1 MKKLIAG
8 LLLFGCYTAVAQVK
22 LSDSDF
28 KNLVAISE
36 IRSKDYMANG
46 KDYDK
51 SLKKL
56 RTPKLSHI
64 LDVLMLLDGNDKALL
79 NPEHLT
85 RPDNEELQLW
95 YVLNEIGN
103 NLQEDNKNPRPNID
117 VAKETLAKQIDER
130 WLVDNYYNELDRGLS
145 MLFNEKDL
153 SAINLDIDSYR
164 LKNQTEKVIF
174 FLNITKPFIQR
185 FQVLNHVKNPD
196 KLMEFAARMPQFNGK
211 GYYAFTNFDFED
223 FEYPYDDG
231 MASYTMTGLQQYYHS
246 LMCHFM
252 ATAEKGMSAVTR
264 EIYYNSILSVPKY
277 FKYSGVET
285 DLTEIYNDAK
295 K

>member
-8 LLLFGCYTAVAQVK
+8 LFLFGCYTAVAQVK

-36 IRSKDYMANG
+36 ISAKDNNASG
-46 KDYDK
+46 DDFDK
-51 SLKKL
+51 SLNKL
-56 RTPKLSHI
+56 RTPKLNHI
-64 LDVLMLLDGNDKALL
+64 IDVLVLLDGGDTSLL
-79 NPEHLT
+79 TAKYLS
-85 RPDNEELQLW
+85 RPDNDELQLW
-95 YVLNEIGN
+95 YVMNEIAHN
-103 NLQEDNKNPRPNID
+103 MQKDNKSPRPNNE
-117 VAKETLAKQIDER
+117 VATETLAKKIDER
-130 WLVDNYYNELDRGLS
+130 WLVDNYYNGLYGGIA
-145 MLFNEKDL
+145 MLFNTKDL
-153 SAINLDIDSYR
+153 SAINFDLESYK
-164 LKNQTEKVIF
+164 LKNAAEKAIF
-174 FLNITKPFIQR
+174 FMNVTRPLLQR
-185 FQVLNHVKNPD
+185 FQVLNQMKNPD
-196 KLMEFAARMPQFNGK
+196 KLLEFAGKLPKFNEK
-211 GYYAFTNFDFED
+211 GYYAFTDFDFED
-223 FEYPYDDG
+223 FDYPYDDG